1 MGTGSSKADSFHQRR
16 VRQGI
21 AVAQA
26 EKKLDARQH
35 GSGGEGGGVEHKAI
49 APGTLPPIKTSRRDR
64 ARKAGAPKPKLCCGC
79 SKRRRSKRKKTAVV
93 LRPSSAGGLTVEV
106 GGKRFTQAGE
116 VRRREAAAAQAAA
129 VAQQAAA
136 RADDSLEAPSAL
148 LPAADANG
156 REEQSARAAWDKDK
170 ENEGREALLPA
181 PKAPRRLGPLIPPGG
196 QKLPAAGGLEL
207 PKSGWTHPP

>member
-35 GSGGEGGGVEHKAI
+35 GGGGEGGVEHKAI

-136 RADDSLEAPSAL
+136 RADDSLEAP
-148 LPAADANG
+148 DVNG

-170 ENEGREALLPA
+170 ENEDREALLPA